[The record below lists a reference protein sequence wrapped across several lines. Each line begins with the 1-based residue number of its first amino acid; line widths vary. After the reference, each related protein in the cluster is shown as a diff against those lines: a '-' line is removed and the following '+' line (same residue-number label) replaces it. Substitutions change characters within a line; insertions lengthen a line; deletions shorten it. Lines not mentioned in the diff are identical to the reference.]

1 MVFLS
6 AGALAPNK
14 EGRASLGGA
23 TPTAAP
29 PVVSGRGLSAGANL
43 ETWVQQRTDNMD
55 QVYKYLL
62 HSGPS
67 LRLKMYDNKLFSAR
81 APICFVCNQPV
92 RLDNAKTDETG
103 MRFTK
108 NVT

>member
-1 MVFLS
+1 
-6 AGALAPNK
+6 
-14 EGRASLGGA
+14 
-23 TPTAAP
+23 
-29 PVVSGRGLSAGANL
+29 
-43 ETWVQQRTDNMD
+43 
-55 QVYKYLL
+55 
-62 HSGPS
+62 
-67 LRLKMYDNKLFSAR
+67 MYDNKLFSAR